1 MKIYIY
7 KEDMELLEKALHDE
21 VMRLKLMNQYRFLDY
36 DLMNAERLL
45 NKFQYLK
52 RVDGYEDIYVLS

>member
-7 KEDMELLEKALHDE
+7 KEDMELLEKALRDE
-21 VMRLKLMNQYRFLDY
+21 VKRLKLMNQYRFLDY

>member
-7 KEDMELLEKALHDE
+7 KEDMELLEKALSDE
-21 VMRLKLMNQYRFLDY
+21 VKRLKLMNQYRFLDY

>member
-7 KEDMELLEKALHDE
+7 KEDMELIEKTLRDE

>member
-7 KEDMELLEKALHDE
+7 KEDMELLEKTLRDE
-21 VMRLKLMNQYRFLDY
+21 VGRLKLMNQYRFLDY

>member
-7 KEDMELLEKALHDE
+7 KEDMELLEKTLSDE
-21 VMRLKLMNQYRFLDY
+21 VKRLKLMNQYRFLDY

>member
-7 KEDMELLEKALHDE
+7 KEDMELIEKTLRDE

-36 DLMNAERLL
+36 ELMNAERLL

>member
-7 KEDMELLEKALHDE
+7 KEDMELIETMLRDE
-21 VMRLKLMNQYRFLDY
+21 VKRLKLMNQYRFLDY
-36 DLMNAERLL
+36 DLLNAERLL

-52 RVDGYEDIYVLS
+52 RVDGYDDIYVLS